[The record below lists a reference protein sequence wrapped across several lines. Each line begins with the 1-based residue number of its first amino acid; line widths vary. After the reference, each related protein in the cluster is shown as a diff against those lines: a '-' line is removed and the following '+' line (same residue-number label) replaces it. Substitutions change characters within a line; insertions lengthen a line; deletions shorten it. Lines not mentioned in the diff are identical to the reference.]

1 MSDDLVDRQLLILF
15 FEEAKERTVAIES
28 SLLKLEKAETP
39 ADREEIVMSIMR
51 VAHSLKGSS
60 GFVEMRSIEKA
71 CHWMEDELTAV
82 KTGKKNLCKEMFERL
97 LMVNDAINQS
107 ARTSLAGA
115 VDESLVRDALASIK
129 SSKAKPQIDRA
140 SEKPGLSVVQ
150 TPLPVE
156 RSASPVVAAPANES
170 IRISLSKLD
179 ALLYRSEELL
189 KSRERLLKRR
199 QEAADLYELALDF
212 DKDRSNKVH
221 DQLLSKI
228 MSLTDNLD
236 EDYRTLETATFF
248 LEDEVRRA
256 RTQAFKDACV
266 GLSRVVR
273 DACGKSGKTAELIV
287 DGDHVDIDQS
297 IVQGMND
304 ILRHLVRNSIDHG
317 IEKPDERVDV
327 GKNPSGTIS
336 VIARTTGDRLRV
348 QVKDDGRGVPLL
360 RQIAEIRKTSTDEL
374 EERLLMQELFRPGYT
389 TAASVTEL
397 SGRGVGL
404 DVVKRT
410 VERLRGYLEVSL
422 NEVGGTTF
430 TIVLPLSL
438 TVTRGLV
445 FNVADQRFAIETA
458 TARRLIRLPGSSVH
472 RDGKK
477 LTIEYG
483 TRQVP
488 ALYITEWLFGHFF
501 DAPENDEF
509 DVVLIG
515 DDDNEIAVLVNHVS
529 GEQELLVRP
538 LGPRASG
545 NRKYNG
551 AATLSN
557 GEMILILNPVALQE
571 GALGVKA
578 EGKSFSHTVLVV
590 DDSPTV
596 RNAHKRQLEARGF
609 AVEVTVNGSEAWE
622 KLQTLTPDII
632 VADVDMP
639 GMDGLT
645 LAETIRADKG
655 KRKIP
660 IILVTSRANKRDRER
675 SKKAKVNAYI
685 IKNSAQHERLGE
697 TVSKILSKA
706 KT

>member
-1 MSDDLVDRQLLILF
+1 MSDDLIDRQLLNLF
-15 FEEAKERTVAIES
+15 FEEAKERTVAIEA

-39 ADREEIVMSIMR
+39 ADREEIMMSIMR

-82 KTGKKNLCKEMFERL
+82 KTGKKELCKEMFERL

-107 ARTSLAGA
+107 AKASLAGQ
-115 VDESLVRDALASIK
+115 VDESLVRDALTSIK
-129 SSKAKPQIDRA
+129 SSKVPQK
-140 SEKPGLSVVQ
+140 SSPSFVSTTTSVKSSDA
-150 TPLPVE
+150 PVN
-156 RSASPVVAAPANES
+156 SPANES

-199 QEAADLYELALDF
+199 QEAADLYDLALDF
-212 DKDRSNKVH
+212 DKDRSNKAH

-273 DACGKSGKTAELIV
+273 DACEKSGKAAELIV

-304 ILRHLVRNSIDHG
+304 VLRHLVRNAIDHG
-317 IEKPDERVDV
+317 IEKPEERIEI
-327 GKNPSGTIS
+327 GKRPSGTIS

-348 QVKDDGRGVPLL
+348 QVMDDGRGVPLL
-360 RQIAEIRKTSTDEL
+360 RQVAEIRKTNTDEL

-389 TAASVTEL
+389 TATSVTEL

-422 NEVGGTTF
+422 NELGGTTF

-438 TVTRGLV
+438 TVTRGLM
-445 FNVADQRFAIETA
+445 FNVVDQRFAIETA
-458 TARRLIRLPGSSVH
+458 AARRLIKLPVSSVH

-477 LTIEYG
+477 LTVDYG
-483 TRQVP
+483 TRQIP
-488 ALYITEWLFGHFF
+488 ALYITEWLFGHYF
-501 DAPENDEF
+501 DPPSNDEF

-529 GEQELLVRP
+529 GEQEMLVRP

-545 NRKYNG
+545 NRRYNG

-571 GALGVKA
+571 GALGVEA
-578 EGKSFSHTVLVV
+578 QGKKISHTVLIV

-596 RNAHKRQLEARGF
+596 RNAHKRQLESRGF
-609 AVEVTVNGSEAWE
+609 AVEVTVNGLEAWA

-645 LAETIRADKG
+645 LAETIRADKKK
-655 KRKIP
+655 KRIP
-660 IILVTSRANKRDRER
+660 IILVTSRANKLDRER

-685 IKNSAQHERLGE
+685 IKNSAQHERLAE
-697 TVSKILSKA
+697 TVSKILDKN
-706 KT
+706 KG

>member
-1 MSDDLVDRQLLILF
+1 MSDDLIDRQLLNLF
-15 FEEAKERTVAIES
+15 FEEAKERTVAIET

-51 VAHSLKGSS
+51 VAHSLKGAS

-71 CHWMEDELTAV
+71 CHWMEDELSAV
-82 KTGKKNLCKEMFERL
+82 KTGKKELCKEMFERL

-107 ARTSLAGA
+107 VKASLAGQ
-115 VDESLVRDALASIK
+115 VDESFVRNALASIK
-129 SSKAKPQIDRA
+129 SSKAPQK
-140 SEKPGLSVVQ
+140 SNPSFVPTTTSVK
-150 TPLPVE
+150 
-156 RSASPVVAAPANES
+156 SFDSPITSPANES

-199 QEAADLYELALDF
+199 QEAADLYDLALDF
-212 DKDRSNKVH
+212 DKDRSNKAH

-248 LEDEVRRA
+248 LENEVRRA

-273 DACGKSGKTAELIV
+273 DACGKSEKLAELVV

-304 ILRHLVRNSIDHG
+304 ILRHLVRNAIDHG
-317 IEKPDERVDV
+317 IEKPEERIDV
-327 GKNPSGTIS
+327 GKKPSGTIS

-360 RQIAEIRKTSTDEL
+360 RQVAEIRTTSTDEL
-374 EERLLMQELFRPGYT
+374 EERLLLQELFRPGYT
-389 TAASVTEL
+389 TASSVTEL

-422 NEVGGTTF
+422 NELGGTTF

-438 TVTRGLV
+438 TVTRGLM
-445 FNVADQRFAIETA
+445 FNVVDQRFAIETA
-458 TARRLIRLPGSSVH
+458 TARRLIKLPGSSVH

-477 LTIEYG
+477 LTVDYG
-483 TRQVP
+483 ARQVP

-501 DAPENDEF
+501 DAPANDEF
-509 DVVLIG
+509 DVVMIG

-578 EGKSFSHTVLVV
+578 KGKTFTHTVLIV

-596 RNAHKRQLEARGF
+596 RNAHKRQLEALGF

>member
-1 MSDDLVDRQLLILF
+1 MPDDLIDRQLLNLF
-15 FEEAKERTVAIES
+15 FEEAKERTVAIEA
-28 SLLKLEKAETP
+28 SLLNLEKAETQS
-39 ADREEIVMSIMR
+39 DREEIAMSIMR

-71 CHWMEDELTAV
+71 CHWMEDILTAV
-82 KTGKKNLCKEMFERL
+82 KTGKRELCKQVVEGL

-107 ARTSLAGA
+107 ARMSLTGS
-115 VDESLVRDALASIK
+115 VDESPVKNALATIK
-129 SSKAKPQIDRA
+129 NPKSKEGHSSNPQKVPATDA
-140 SEKPGLSVVQ
+140 SKRNAD
-150 TPLPVE
+150 PL
-156 RSASPVVAAPANES
+156 VVAAPANES

-199 QEAADLYELALDF
+199 QEAADLYEVALDF
-212 DKDRSNKVH
+212 ERDHSKKAH

-236 EDYRTLETATFF
+236 EDYRVLETATVF
-248 LEDEVRRA
+248 LENEVRRA
-256 RTQAFKDACV
+256 RTQAFKDACI

-273 DACGKSGKTAELIV
+273 DACDKSGKTAQLIV
-287 DGDHVDIDQS
+287 EGDNVDIDQS

-304 ILRHLVRNSIDHG
+304 ILRHLVRNAIDHG
-317 IEKPDERVDV
+317 IEKPEERSEV
-327 GKNPSGTIS
+327 GKNPVGTIS
-336 VIARTTGDRLRV
+336 ILARTTGDRLRV

-360 RQIAEIRKTSTDEL
+360 RQVAEIRKTSTDEL

-389 TAASVTEL
+389 TAASLTEL

-422 NEVGGTTF
+422 NEMGGTTF

-445 FNVADQRFAIETA
+445 FNVVDQRFAIETA
-458 TARRLIRLPGSSVH
+458 TARRLIKLPGSSVH

-477 LTIEYG
+477 LTVEYG

-488 ALYITEWLFGHFF
+488 AVFITEWLFGHYF
-501 DAPENDEF
+501 DAPDNDEF
-509 DVVLIG
+509 DVVMIG
-515 DDDNEIAVLVNHVS
+515 DDDNEIAVLVNHVT

-571 GALGVKA
+571 GALGVEAK
-578 EGKSFSHTVLVV
+578 GNTFTHTVLIV

-596 RNAHKRQLEARGF
+596 RNAHKRHLEARGF
-609 AVEVTVNGSEAWE
+609 AVVVAVNGSEAWA
-622 KLQTLTPDII
+622 KLQTMTPDII

-645 LAETIRADKG
+645 LAETIRADKM
-655 KRKIP
+655 KKKIP
-660 IILVTSRANKRDRER
+660 IILVTSRANKCDRER

-685 IKNSAQHERLGE
+685 IKNSAQHEKLGE
-697 TVSKILSKA
+697 TVSKLLGKA
-706 KT
+706 KA